1 MQNGGNCNNGA
12 NDGGFYLNAN
22 NRLGNANRNIG
33 ARYDYILVVPCNV
46 LKDQKNYK
54 KINVCII
61 RSSC

>member
-46 LKDQKNYK
+46 LKDQKIIK
-54 KINVCII
+54 K
-61 RSSC
+61 